1 MELIDSIKQVA
12 HRAAENYLL
21 AGDNMNDIIFQA
33 YVAGEIEND
42 EILKRV
48 CEQANQNVY
57 LSLFNDS
64 SVDKSNIQFEM
75 ADWNEILIN
84 IKQREIEMKEYDA
97 PPVDFRTQA
106 NSPAIESEK
115 TAEGTSVFKKMGSL
129 RTMVNLKDRLEKIA
143 RDFESM
149 RVSEVGNA
157 EEAFTKM
164 SHDARIL
171 VANNESIGDMAKIS
185 ARLAVSMGLGFEK
198 VASAYS
204 IIQEDL
210 HRHGFMVNSEF
221 TKLSSMM
228 IDDKSKILEP
238 VKSFLLSIEKVAAF
252 KTMHDRAE
260 VLASKVSETI
270 AKEMAK
276 A

>member
-21 AGDNMNDIIFQA
+21 TGNSMNDVIFQA

-75 ADWNEILIN
+75 ADWNEILTN
-84 IKQREIEMKEYDA
+84 IKQREIEMKEYDT
-97 PPVDFRTQA
+97 PPVDFRTQI
-106 NSPAIESEK
+106 NPRVVESEK
-115 TAEGTSVFKKMGSL
+115 TAEDASVFKKLGSL
-129 RTMVNLKDRLEKIA
+129 RIMVNLKDRMEKLA

-164 SHDARIL
+164 SHDARVM

-204 IIQEDL
+204 IIQADL
-210 HRHGFMVNSEF
+210 HKHGFVVNSEF
-221 TKLSSMM
+221 TKLSSMT
-228 IDDKSKILEP
+228 INDQSTILEP
-238 VKSFLLSIEKVAAF
+238 VKTFLLSIEKAAAF
-252 KTMHDRAE
+252 KEMHDRAE
-260 VLASKVSETI
+260 GAASKISESI
-270 AKEMAK
+270 AREMAK
-276 A
+276 S